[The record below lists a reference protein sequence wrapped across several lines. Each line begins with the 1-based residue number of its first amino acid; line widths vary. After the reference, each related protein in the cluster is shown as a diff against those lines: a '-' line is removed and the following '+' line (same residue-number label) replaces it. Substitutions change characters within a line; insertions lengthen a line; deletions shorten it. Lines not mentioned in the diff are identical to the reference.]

1 MKFGKDFVRQ
11 MIPEWQQAY
20 MDYAGLK
27 SILQEI
33 QTSRKRSE
41 RPGILKRKLSG
52 SRNFSGLTKRY
63 SRTAS
68 TREPEI
74 QDILVHATTGDDG
87 FERYE
92 TTILEVAE
100 AGRESE
106 LAFFKTLD
114 LEFDKVNHFYRSKVE
129 EMVKEAVVLNK
140 QMDALIAFR
149 IKVERPSSSWSCS
162 ETVSVDMNALDSND
176 QRNTLAEEMGIRVEG
191 NGSNGGDSTKESV
204 PQVLSVLERIR
215 LNKTQ
220 ETPLSTI
227 KNVLKLSNQEELKFT
242 RENLKKI
249 EERLKNVFIEFYRKL
264 RHLKNYSNFQDHEEV

>member
-176 QRNTLAEEMGIRVEG
+176 Q
-191 NGSNGGDSTKESV
+191 S
-204 PQVLSVLERIR
+204 
-215 LNKTQ
+215 
-220 ETPLSTI
+220 
-227 KNVLKLSNQEELKFT
+227 KLSDIFC
-242 RENLKKI
+242 
-249 EERLKNVFIEFYRKL
+249 Y
-264 RHLKNYSNFQDHEEV
+264 